1 MADNSSLK
9 QLIQDDMKAAMRAR
23 DSERLGTI
31 RLLLAA
37 IKQREI
43 DEKIALQD
51 QQILAVI
58 EKMIKQRRDAC
69 RQFEAGNRPDLVKK
83 ETAEIEVLQKYL
95 PTPLTEAEI
104 QELID
109 KVMQITNAT
118 SMQDMG
124 KVMAAIKP
132 QIQGRADMGQVSAK
146 IKALLAEK

>member
-23 DSERLGTI
+23 DSEKLGTI

-43 DEKIALQD
+43 DERTSLQD
-51 QQILAVI
+51 NQILAVI
-58 EKMIKQRRDAC
+58 EKMIKQRHDAC
-69 RQFEAGNRPDLVKK
+69 SQFAAGHREDLVKK
-83 ETAEIEVLQKYL
+83 ETAEIEILQKYL
-95 PTPLTEAEI
+95 PKPLSEAEI
-104 QELID
+104 QEIID
-109 KVMQITNAT
+109 KAMKITNAA

-124 KVMAAIKP
+124 KVMAVIKP
-132 QIQGRADMGQVSAK
+132 QIQGRADAGQVSAR

>member
-43 DEKIALQD
+43 DEKTTLQD
-51 QQILAVI
+51 NQILSVI

-69 RQFEAGNRPDLVKK
+69 RQFETGNRPDLVKK

-95 PTPLTEAEI
+95 PTPLTESEI

-109 KVMQITNAT
+109 KVIKITNAT
-118 SMQDMG
+118 S
-124 KVMAAIKP
+124 
-132 QIQGRADMGQVSAK
+132 
-146 IKALLAEK
+146 LLAEK